1 MPIFTFIPLAPPIN
15 LWDMIT
21 RLQSVS
27 SSPSTDPRATRTA
40 RSARRAALAFATL
53 TAISSIALAACF
65 PEGGTHSDSSSESSQ
80 SAESSDAQTNAA
92 LTAQGNQASKENDD
106 NICATNALDIT
117 TTEPHGAAGS
127 TLYSI
132 TFTNKG
138 DAPCVLNG
146 FPGVSLVT
154 DNNGTQLGASATR
167 EKNVE
172 YQPVTIAK
180 GQSATANL
188 KLTSTGPLDPSK
200 CEPTK
205 ADGLRVYP
213 PAETSAAF
221 IPMENLEGCAGDVP
235 VLSIQPVVESE

>member
-1 MPIFTFIPLAPPIN
+1 MN
-15 LWDMIT
+15 T

-27 SSPSTDPRATRTA
+27 SSPSTAPRAKRPVRSTRK
-40 RSARRAALAFATL
+40 AALVFAAL
-53 TAISSIALAACF
+53 TALSSTALAACF
-65 PEGGTHSDSSSESSQ
+65 PEDGTSSDSSSESTQ

-92 LTAQGNQASKENDD
+92 LTAQGGQASETNDD

-127 TLYSI
+127 TLFSI
-132 TFTNKG
+132 KFTNKG

-167 EKNVE
+167 ERNVE
-172 YQPVTIAK
+172 YQPVTIDK
-180 GQSATANL
+180 GQSATADL
-188 KLTSTGPLDPSK
+188 KVTSTGPLDPSE
-200 CEPTK
+200 CDPTK
-205 ADGLRVYP
+205 ANGLRVYP